1 MIIPPGNLEVINR
14 RSTMRRRLHLRSI
27 ISPNWSN
34 WNPIIVVG
42 KVKLQSDCSKYF
54 RKNEIISFVIMNFFS
69 HDSFIQVTENPGIM
83 TVGKYY
89 PYSGGC

>member
-1 MIIPPGNLEVINR
+1 VFLFQICDFGKFKLMIIPPGSLEVINR

-42 KVKLQSDCSKYF
+42 KVELQSNCSKY
-54 RKNEIISFVIMNFFS
+54 S
-69 HDSFIQVTENPGIM
+69 
-83 TVGKYY
+83 
-89 PYSGGC
+89 